1 MSLRPDTDDGPVKV
15 YMDGGNVLRSVV
27 SRRETPTAG
36 VFPRKTTEYD
46 RLRHNQSGMVTL
58 FDVDRTEHENAGDTI
73 RKGDR
78 ARTVPVRRIDHIE
91 WLEFGPDQ

>member
-15 YMDGGNVLRSVV
+15 YMDGGNVLR
-27 SRRETPTAG
+27 
-36 VFPRKTTEYD
+36 YD